1 LRGKM
6 KLKILIVALILVS
19 ISSAQEYHRK
29 EKKDYKDIEL
39 KEIVMLIS
47 SNFERLEREYLTKLS
62 YRDYNRAKS
71 ILIDSYNLLNSI
83 PLNDEHYDELP
94 LPISRSDFNGLI
106 ESVKNEGFDS
116 DKLSV
121 ISIASDYHYFLVE
134 QVLDLMDLFV
144 MSDSKLEVIKM
155 TYPNIIDKNNNFRL
169 ISAFTFSTD
178 KDEVK
183 KIISSY
189 PGN

>member
-1 LRGKM
+1 M

-106 ESVKNEGFDS
+106 ESVKSEGFDS

>member
-1 LRGKM
+1 MRGKM